1 MVTYRI
7 DRLNKEF
14 LRIISE
20 MINFRIKDERARG
33 AMLTKVIATKDLAS
47 AKVFYTVLETD
58 RLEEIQAVL
67 DAVAPRIRSM
77 LGKEMRL
84 RTVPELRF
92 IYDDSE
98 VRARA
103 MEELLDRVAAMDAK
117 SGQTEK
123 DRDG

>member
-33 AMLTKVIATKDLAS
+33 AMLTKVSATKDLAS

>member
-33 AMLTKVIATKDLAS
+33 AMLTKVSATKDLAS

-67 DAVAPRIRSM
+67 DAVAPRIAL
-77 LGKEMRL
+77 LGS
-84 RTVPELRF
+84 P
-92 IYDDSE
+92 
-98 VRARA
+98 
-103 MEELLDRVAAMDAK
+103 
-117 SGQTEK
+117 Q
-123 DRDG
+123 

>member
-33 AMLTKVIATKDLAS
+33 AMLTKVSATKDLAS

-98 VRARA
+98 VKARA